1 MNHKETRKMLSQKSG
16 LREQLVKKFLSAC
29 QKRLNLKSPPDKG
42 LKFNNNKVMYE
53 GPDAVILNN
62 SNGTITFSPFQH
74 GVFHIYLQGSSD
86 RQNPPDTWTVDLT
99 KRNPAGWT
107 YKRSKGTF
115 TYSTK
120 LVNSARADLILEET
134 DGSTYC
140 YIGSDAKIIELF
152 SPQINNNWFII
163 ESSVTCQDN
172 VRVFGLGENTP
183 PMDKAG
189 QKIVMWNT
197 SPIIYDMGST
207 PLYQSWPV
215 VLFQQ
220 VKGPVLGLVFDNP
233 GYCEFNFSSDGKR
246 MKYAVQDTR
255 LSFFLLLGPT
265 MPELLRQL
273 SLVTGKL
280 PPLPKWVLGYQQSRW
295 SYAPSSRVRE
305 VAAEFRKRDLPCDV
319 IYLDIDYMDKCKCFT
334 WGSGFGDYREL
345 IEELHGSGFK
355 VVTILDPALKI
366 ERGFEPYEAGISQ
379 GMFVVYPNGVPVTKV
394 IWAGPSHFPDF
405 INPRVRQWWGEMVGE
420 FAARSGVDGI
430 WCDMNEPSTFDLR
443 YTLPPKVIHK
453 LPGLGALTHEQVHN
467 LYGYLMSKATYE
479 GLLKTSHLPY
489 VITRST
495 FLGGQKYATS
505 WTGDIASSW
514 EHFRAGIP
522 MMLNLGLSGQP
533 VVGPDIGG
541 YTGDPAPELYQRW
554 ILQGALYPY
563 SRTHCR
569 KNSGNQEPWS
579 FGPAVEDSA
588 RRAIKLRYKLIPYL
602 YSLLYE
608 ASVSGQ
614 PVMRPIFYYHPAAEA
629 LNPEFYETEFLL
641 GPYLLAAPLM
651 DTASTR
657 TYYLPP
663 GRWYSWWRKK
673 ELMGG
678 QTYETVLEEDTDIP
692 LFISANSV
700 IPLYPDN
707 ISFIPNHSVSSL
719 EIMVAVKDKAVGAIV
734 EYFDREALL
743 AFNVQFIRTGVS
755 IEGTISILR
764 RGIVPSGYHAPEI
777 LYISINHR
785 IKKTVFGSEC
795 TVASFA
801 PDPVNDLWT
810 RIALVRPR
818 FPLKMIFLSDN

>member
-29 QKRLNLKSPPDKG
+29 QKRVNLKSPPDKG

-74 GVFHIYLQGSSD
+74 GIFHIYLQGSSD
-86 RQNPPDTWTVDLT
+86 RQHPPDTWTVDLT
-99 KRNPAGWT
+99 RRNPVGWT
-107 YKRSKGTF
+107 YERSEDTF

-120 LVNSARADLILEET
+120 LVDGARAGLMLET
-134 DGSTYC
+134 DGSVYC
-140 YIGSDAKIIELF
+140 YIGSEAKIIELF
-152 SPQINNNWFII
+152 SPQINNNWLII
-163 ESSVTCQDN
+163 ESNVGGQDN

-189 QKIVMWNT
+189 QKMVMWNT
-197 SPIIYDMGST
+197 SPIIYDLGST
-207 PLYQSWPV
+207 SLYQSWPV

-220 VKGPVLGLVFDNP
+220 VEGPALSLVFDNP

-334 WGSGFGDYREL
+334 WGSGFEDYREL

-355 VVTILDPALKI
+355 IVTILDPALKI
-366 ERGFEPYEAGISQ
+366 ERGFKPYEAGISQ
-379 GMFVVYPNGVPVTKV
+379 DMFVVYPNGVPVTKV
-394 IWAGPSHFPDF
+394 VWAGPSHFPDF
-405 INPRVRQWWGEMVGE
+405 INPRIRQWWGEMVGE

-443 YTLPPKVIHK
+443 YTLPPKAIHK

-479 GLLKTSHLPY
+479 GLQKTSHLPY

-608 ASVSGQ
+608 ASVTGQ

-651 DTASTR
+651 NTASTR
-657 TYYLPP
+657 TCYLPP

-700 IPLYPDN
+700 IPLYPEN
-707 ISFIPNHSVSSL
+707 ISFIPNHSLNSL
-719 EIMVAVKDKAVGAIV
+719 EIVVAVGDKAEGAIV
-734 EYFDREALL
+734 EYFDRKALL
-743 AFNVQFIRTGVS
+743 AFRVKFFRTGGY
-755 IEGTISILR
+755 IEGTIGLLR
-764 RGIVPSGYHAPEI
+764 QGIIPEEYFAPVT
-777 LYISINHR
+777 LYISINHKV
-785 IKKTVFGSEC
+785 KKADFSPGC
-795 TVASFA
+795 TVESIA

-810 RIALVRPR
+810 RIALARPI
-818 FPLKMIFLSDN
+818 FPLKMVLFLQ